1 MITRK
6 FQKDDA
12 ASQARYSDCERYRYD
27 LTRVWAPEGGRRLLY
42 VMLNPSKATEVAN
55 DPTIERCERR
65 ARALGGFGGFRA
77 TNIFA
82 WRETD
87 PSLLKKAAAPVGPDN
102 DAVLLEGGAAWA
114 DEVLCAWGGAHG
126 DHLERG
132 RAVEA
137 LLRGTGQPLVQLGGL
152 TKAGHPRH
160 PLYIATPPVPNP
172 GSERARRN
180 RGGLPPVSALTGLI
194 PLGVARPAGGSEAGG
209 AGCAS

>member
-1 MITRK
+1 LQPLAKPGRRGDKPDMITRE

-12 ASQARYSDCERYRYD
+12 ASAARYSDCERYRYD
-27 LTRVWAPEGGRRLLY
+27 LTRVWDPGGRRLLY

-65 ARALGGFGGFRA
+65 ARALGFGGFRA

-87 PSLLKKAAAPVGPDN
+87 PGLLKKAAEPVGPEN
-102 DAVLLEGGAAWA
+102 DAVILEGAAWA
-114 DEVLCAWGGAHG
+114 DEVLCAWGAHG
-126 DHLERG
+126 DHLDRG

-137 LLRGTGQPLVQLGGL
+137 LLRSTGQPLVHLGL

-160 PLYIATPPVPNP
+160 PLYIGYAT
-172 GSERARRN
+172 
-180 RGGLPPVSALTGLI
+180 
-194 PLGVARPAGGSEAGG
+194 RPESWG
-209 AGCAS
+209 